1 MSPSVHLFQYGRS
14 TNILLA
20 MNVIIGWIFHGNLF
34 YIPLYF
40 QNVRGWTPT
49 MAGSLILP
57 LVIAH
62 GLTSGLT
69 GPLVSSFGRYTP
81 IISTGAGLW
90 AIGAAAKTFYGNN
103 TPFWIV
109 TLFGV
114 FEGIGVGCS
123 LQPGKSCSNQTG
135 ELRLI
140 AMIYDHSPRRSFG
153 WDSKR

>member
-1 MSPSVHLFQYGRS
+1 LYDTTLIDLSTLVHLFQYGRS

-40 QNVRGWTPT
+40 QNVRGWSPT

-69 GPLVSSFGRYTP
+69 GPLVSSSGQYTP

-90 AIGAAAKTFYGNN
+90 AIGATAKIMYGNN
-103 TPFWIV
+103 TPVWTV

-114 FEGIGVGCS
+114 LEGIGVGCS
-123 LQPGKSCSNQTG
+123 LQPGKHCQITQQDPG
-135 ELRLI
+135 
-140 AMIYDHSPRRSFG
+140 
-153 WDSKR
+153 

>member
-1 MSPSVHLFQYGRS
+1 
-14 TNILLA
+14 
-20 MNVIIGWIFHGNLF
+20 MNLIIGWIFHGNLF

-40 QNVRGWTPT
+40 QNVRGWSPT

-69 GPLVSSFGRYTP
+69 GPLVSSSGRYTP

-90 AIGAAAKTFYGNN
+90 AIGAAAKTMYGNG
-103 TPFWIV
+103 TPVWIV
-109 TLFGV
+109 TLFGI

-123 LQPGKSCSNQTG
+123 LQPGKLCQITQKDLG
-135 ELRLI
+135 
-140 AMIYDHSPRRSFG
+140 
-153 WDSKR
+153 